1 MVIPLLAM
9 PYGIVLL
16 ELRLCAEYRAIISCR
31 PTCTCTMSRQTLP
44 HCNSLMSTYV
54 HVYYVTSNTVSLQF
68 FDVDLRA
75 RVQCHAKHCLIS
87 IIYCR
92 PTCTCTMLRQ
102 TLPHCNH
109 LIYTHVHVY
118 NVMSNTASLPSF
130 HVDLR
135 ARVQCHVKLC
145 LIAIISCRPTC
156 TYTMPRQTLPH
167 WQHRVGSAIA
177 EIAEKHR
184 FNRDT

>member
-54 HVYYVTSNTVSLQF
+54 HVYYVTSNTASLQF

-118 NVMSNTASLPSF
+118 NVTPNTASFPSF
-130 HVDLR
+130 TADLR
-135 ARVQCHVKLC
+135 ARVQCYVKHC
-145 LIAIISCRPTC
+145 LIAII
-156 TYTMPRQTLPH
+156 
-167 WQHRVGSAIA
+167 
-177 EIAEKHR
+177 
-184 FNRDT
+184 